1 MTPGRQSRF
10 FPAKCPESGGAL
22 ARGTQWLSGR
32 HEINI
37 RHAAPVNSTRLPDVF
52 FFSSSLLAF
61 ACGLSADP
69 VPCVDRF
76 ASLVRESR
84 GSERRNR
91 ALQGQRC
98 MYTWGANWWRKGG
111 SANGDAS
118 STVPG
123 RKRSASRG
131 QVCVALVPKGS
142 SRWRAALVPLRARP
156 VVASRFHALRV
167 ECASISSCRV
177 GADDKNSK
185 ITKEDIV
192 DVR

>member
-10 FPAKCPESGGAL
+10 SPAKCPESGGAL

-37 RHAAPVNSTRLPDVF
+37 RHAALVNSTRLPDVF

-123 RKRSASRG
+123 RPQAVGVTGPGVRGACPERVVEVARRSCPVAGASSG
-131 QVCVALVPKGS
+131 G
-142 SRWRAALVPLRARP
+142 
-156 VVASRFHALRV
+156 
-167 ECASISSCRV
+167 
-177 GADDKNSK
+177 
-185 ITKEDIV
+185 
-192 DVR
+192 